1 RSPGCHDRRPAGR
14 PGRHPVRDRGPP
26 AGPCPCPVRAFLWP
40 SGRRDQRRLAGWA
53 GGRSRR
59 AGRIGADVVAG
70 AARPPGGA
78 AARAGGAGRA
88 VVDRVDAERVGS
100 LATAEFSPPPE
111 LTPAQ
116 GGIVLAEAV
125 GENQKVAW
133 LIGAAAD
140 GYLDIEQAGQEVT
153 LVRRSGQDE
162 SPVSRTL
169 DTLFCGRDRL
179 TLGAYDPSFAAAWQ
193 EIGDELEAWR
203 RTSGLWDAAG
213 DLYRKLA
220 WVLGALSRRAAWSS
234 PSWAA
239 PQPAGR
245 AGCGWR
251 WQRGAGCW
259 PELAWLR

>member
-1 RSPGCHDRRPAGR
+1 
-14 PGRHPVRDRGPP
+14 
-26 AGPCPCPVRAFLWP
+26 
-40 SGRRDQRRLAGWA
+40 GRRRLLSASGGCRLDHTPAPSVPSSGLPADPTSRVLLAGLVAAAAALVASALTSWLV
-53 GGRSRR
+53 RR
-59 AGRIGADVVAG
+59 AGRERVARG
-70 AARPPGGA
+70 WRGGDG
-78 AARAGGAGRA
+78 RAGPA
-88 VVDRVDAERVGS
+88 VVDRVDAEKLGS

-116 GGIVLAEAV
+116 GGIVLAEA
-125 GENQKVAW
+125 GGGNPKGAW
-133 LIGAAAD
+133 LVGAAAD

-220 WVLGALSRRAAWSS
+220 WV
-234 PSWAA
+234 
-239 PQPAGR
+239 
-245 AGCGWR
+245 
-251 WQRGAGCW
+251 
-259 PELAWLR
+259 